1 MMSLLRR
8 RDPFELVFWL
18 AGVFLVLS
26 PFSWRLQLLKV
37 RTFDAD
43 EFQHLHSAWL
53 ISDGYLPYR
62 DYF

>member
-8 RDPFELVFWL
+8 RDPFELVFWQ
-18 AGVFLVLS
+18 AGGFLVLA
-26 PFSWRLQLLKV
+26 PFFWRLQLLRV

-53 ISDGYLPYR
+53 IFEGFLP
-62 DYF
+62 